1 MNDSP
6 KIENNDDQGRDALEQ
21 VLAQSKEL
29 LIYAPIGLVLYLKDT
44 APSFLKLFAA
54 RGRTEVD
61 QRGKSVGEQLDS
73 ARSLGTNLALPS
85 IENLKILT
93 NSLSK
98 IRQAAENAVS
108 ALQLLAGRDSG
119 SPDSKSPDLK
129 SAEPEAPDSKLPE
142 PKMAE
147 PEAPDSKLPEPKTP
161 EPKTAEPKMAKASAT
176 KLSVA
181 ALPDSESEQLLI
193 PDYDGLS
200 ASQIIALLDGLTP
213 TDRAAIAKY
222 ESENRHR
229 VKILDQIDHLAGA
242 N

>member
-1 MNDSP
+1 VNDSP
-6 KIENNDDQGRDALEQ
+6 KTENNDDQSRDTLEQ

-29 LIYAPIGLVLYLKDT
+29 LVYAPIGLVLYLKDT

-54 RGRTEVD
+54 RGRTEVG

-85 IENLKILT
+85 IENLKTLT
-93 NSLSK
+93 EGLGK

-129 SAEPEAPDSKLPE
+129 SAEPEAPDSKL
-142 PKMAE
+142 A
-147 PEAPDSKLPEPKTP
+147 DSKLAKS
-161 EPKTAEPKMAKASAT
+161 KLAKASKA

-181 ALPDSESEQLLI
+181 TPPDFESEQLLI

-229 VKILDQIDHLAGA
+229 VKILDQIDHLDGA

>member
-6 KIENNDDQGRDALEQ
+6 KTENNDDQGRDALEQ

-29 LIYAPIGLVLYLKDT
+29 LVYAPIGLVLYLKDT

-54 RGRTEVD
+54 RGRTEVG

-85 IENLKILT
+85 IESLKTLT
-93 NSLSK
+93 NSLGK

-119 SPDSKSPDLK
+119 SPDLKSP
-129 SAEPEAPDSKLPE
+129 APEAPDSKLPK
-142 PKMAE
+142 PKMAK
-147 PEAPDSKLPEPKTP
+147 PKLPDSKLAKSKT
-161 EPKTAEPKMAKASAT
+161 AKASGA

-181 ALPDSESEQLLI
+181 TPPDSESEQLLI

-213 TDRAAIAKY
+213 ADRAAIAKY

-229 VKILDQIDHLAGA
+229 VKILDQIDHLDGA

>member
-6 KIENNDDQGRDALEQ
+6 KTENNDDQGRDALEQ

-29 LIYAPIGLVLYLKDT
+29 LVYAPIGLVLYLKDT
-44 APSFLKLFAA
+44 VPSFLKLFAA
-54 RGRTEVD
+54 RGRTEVG

-73 ARSLGTNLALPS
+73 ARSLGTNLARPS
-85 IENLKILT
+85 IESLKTLT
-93 NSLSK
+93 EGLSK

-119 SPDSKSPDLK
+119 SPDSKSP
-129 SAEPEAPDSKLPE
+129 APEAPDSKLPE
-142 PKMAE
+142 PKMA
-147 PEAPDSKLPEPKTP
+147 K
-161 EPKTAEPKMAKASAT
+161 PKTAEPKTAKASGA

-181 ALPDSESEQLLI
+181 TPPDSESEQLLI

-200 ASQIIALLDGLTP
+200 ASQIIALLEGLTSA
-213 TDRAAIAKY
+213 DRAAIAKY

-229 VKILDQIDHLAGA
+229 VKILDQIDHLDGA

>member
-6 KIENNDDQGRDALEQ
+6 KTENNDDQGRDALEQ

-29 LIYAPIGLVLYLKDT
+29 LVYAPIGLVLYLKDT

-54 RGRTEVD
+54 RGRTEVG

-85 IENLKILT
+85 IESLKTLT
-93 NSLSK
+93 NSLGK

-108 ALQLLAGRDSG
+108 ALQLLAGRDS
-119 SPDSKSPDLK
+119 DSPDLK
-129 SAEPEAPDSKLPE
+129 SPEPEAPDSKT
-142 PKMAE
+142 
-147 PEAPDSKLPEPKTP
+147 PDSKLADSKLA
-161 EPKTAEPKMAKASAT
+161 KSKLAKASKA

-181 ALPDSESEQLLI
+181 TPSDSESEQLLI

-213 TDRAAIAKY
+213 ADRAAIAKY

-229 VKILDQIDHLAGA
+229 VKILDQIDHLDGA